1 MPTSSSISSGITYSD
16 ATPLD
21 QAVSRVPPTALLQGK
36 PTRAALPGLTLA
48 LFTVLFGF
56 ALGGLFGL
64 NEDLIKDRL
73 AASAAAVTATVYQG
87 DPAAAEPVI
96 AKSWEYMQRAH
107 LHGGAIGTAA
117 LGMIVVLLLIG
128 APPRTIRVLGLALGL
143 GALGYSV
150 FWMWAGFIAP
160 GLGSTGA
167 AKESLRW
174 LAMSSSGA
182 VMLATAAVVF
192 FSLRAMASGLIA
204 REARTPS
211 PPAAR

>member
-1 MPTSSSISSGITYSD
+1 MQTSSLS
-16 ATPLD
+16 ATPRAEPIPLEQPAIGIAPIGLA
-21 QAVSRVPPTALLQGK
+21 QAEPV
-36 PTRAALPGLTLA
+36 RAALPGLALA
-48 LFTVLFGF
+48 VFTVLFGF
-56 ALGGLFGL
+56 AMGGIFGL

-73 AASAAAVTATVYQG
+73 AASAAAVTSTVYQG
-87 DPAAAEPVI
+87 DPAAAEPVV

-117 LGMIVVLLLIG
+117 IGMIVVMLLIG
-128 APPRTIRVLGLALGL
+128 TPPRTLRVLGLALGI

-174 LAMSSSGA
+174 LAMPSAGA
-182 VMLATAAVVF
+182 VMLATAAVAFLCV
-192 FSLRAMASGLIA
+192 RAAATGRRTSSG
-204 REARTPS
+204 
-211 PPAAR
+211 

>member
-1 MPTSSSISSGITYSD
+1 MQTSSLS
-16 ATPLD
+16 ATPRAEPIPLEQPAIGIAPIGLA
-21 QAVSRVPPTALLQGK
+21 QAEPV
-36 PTRAALPGLTLA
+36 RAALPGLALA
-48 LFTVLFGF
+48 VFTVLFGF
-56 ALGGLFGL
+56 AMGGIFGL

-73 AASAAAVTATVYQG
+73 AASAAAVTSTVYQG
-87 DPAAAEPVI
+87 DPAAAEPVV

-117 LGMIVVLLLIG
+117 TGMIVVMLLIG
-128 APPRTIRVLGLALGL
+128 TPPRTLRVLGLALGI

-174 LAMSSSGA
+174 LAMPSSGA
-182 VMLATAAVVF
+182 VMLATAAVVVL
-192 FSLRAMASGLIA
+192 SIRAVVRG
-204 REARTPS
+204 RS
-211 PPAAR
+211 P

>member
-1 MPTSSSISSGITYSD
+1 MQTSSLS
-16 ATPLD
+16 ATPRAEPIPLEQPAIGIAPIGLA
-21 QAVSRVPPTALLQGK
+21 QAEPV
-36 PTRAALPGLTLA
+36 RAALPGLTLA
-48 LFTVLFGF
+48 VFTVLFGF
-56 ALGGLFGL
+56 AMGGIFGL

-73 AASAAAVTATVYQG
+73 AASAAAVTSTVYRG
-87 DPAAAEPVI
+87 DPAAAEPVV

-117 LGMIVVLLLIG
+117 TGMIVVMLLIG
-128 APPRTIRVLGLALGL
+128 TPPRTLRVLGLALGI

-174 LAMSSSGA
+174 LAMPSSGA
-182 VMLATAAVVF
+182 VMLATAAVVVL
-192 FSLRAMASGLIA
+192 SIRAVVRGRSA
-204 REARTPS
+204 
-211 PPAAR
+211 

>member
-1 MPTSSSISSGITYSD
+1 MQASPLS
-16 ATPLD
+16 ATPRAEPIPLEQPAIGIAPIGLA
-21 QAVSRVPPTALLQGK
+21 QAEPV
-36 PTRAALPGLTLA
+36 RAALPGLALA
-48 LFTVLFGF
+48 VFTVLFGF
-56 ALGGLFGL
+56 AMGGIFGL

-73 AASAAAVTATVYQG
+73 AASAAAVTSTVYRG
-87 DPAAAEPVI
+87 DPAAAEPVV

-117 LGMIVVLLLIG
+117 IGMIVVMLLIG
-128 APPRTIRVLGLALGL
+128 TPPRTLRVLGLALGL

-174 LAMSSSGA
+174 LAMPSSGA
-182 VMLATAAVVF
+182 VMLATAAVVVL
-192 FSLRAMASGLIA
+192 SIRAVVRG
-204 REARTPS
+204 RS
-211 PPAAR
+211 P